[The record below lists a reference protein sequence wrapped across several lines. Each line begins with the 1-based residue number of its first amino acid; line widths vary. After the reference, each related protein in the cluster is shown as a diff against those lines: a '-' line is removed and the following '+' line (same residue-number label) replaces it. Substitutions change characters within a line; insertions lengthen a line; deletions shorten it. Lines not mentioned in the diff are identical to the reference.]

1 MLCISIFRIP
11 IRQGRAGRGAELV
24 NNLQIAKMSA
34 IDDVKQRADIVE
46 VISEYVRLTK
56 SGRTF
61 RGLCPF
67 HSEKNPSFYV
77 YPEQQTW
84 HCFGACSTGGDVFS
98 FIMKKQGVS
107 FGEALRLLADRAGIT
122 VSKHSVAEAEGKERL
137 YQANQAAAQYFHN
150 LLLNSPAGE
159 KARRYLSSRG
169 LSTKAIGD
177 FQLGYSLDGW
187 DALKRYLMDKGYI
200 EDELLAAGLIM
211 ETEAS
216 KIHDRFRH
224 KLMFPITDARGR
236 VTGFGARVLDESLPK
251 YINSPQTPIFDKS
264 SSLYGI
270 NLAQPAIRQQN
281 MVVLVE
287 GYMDVI
293 MAHQHGFAN
302 VVATMGTSL
311 TDKQINTIKKLTR
324 NVVLA
329 LDADAAGGEAMLRG
343 VNYENTLEAE
353 VKVAILPEGKDPDEV
368 IKEEGRIWQ
377 RLVSEALPVI
387 DYIFDTVT
395 SKLDLATASG
405 KSLAG
410 DKLLP
415 IIAEIR
421 DDIRR
426 DHYLNKLSALTG
438 VSYRNL
444 EAALGKIRPDR
455 RAREPKAEATARALQ
470 PIWSSPVE
478 ENCLALLVQ
487 HFELKAE
494 CQGLLPEYFE
504 DTRNREIFAV
514 YNEANDL
521 ASLKARLD
529 GALAEHFDSLVR
541 KSLRATQ
548 IERRYAECILRLREK
563 YFRSLETKKAQ
574 ALASAAE
581 AGGSVAELAVLQEQG
596 IETSLRLGEVFTQ
609 RGQIRS
615 GAREVRNNGLGR

>member
-1 MLCISIFRIP
+1 
-11 IRQGRAGRGAELV
+11 
-24 NNLQIAKMSA
+24 
-34 IDDVKQRADIVE
+34 
-46 VISEYVRLTK
+46 
-56 SGRTF
+56 
-61 RGLCPF
+61 
-67 HSEKNPSFYV
+67 
-77 YPEQQTW
+77 
-84 HCFGACSTGGDVFS
+84 
-98 FIMKKQGVS
+98 
-107 FGEALRLLADRAGIT
+107 
-122 VSKHSVAEAEGKERL
+122 
-137 YQANQAAAQYFHN
+137 
-150 LLLNSPAGE
+150 
-159 KARRYLSSRG
+159 
-169 LSTKAIGD
+169 
-177 FQLGYSLDGW
+177 
-187 DALKRYLMDKGYI
+187 
-200 EDELLAAGLIM
+200 
-211 ETEAS
+211 
-216 KIHDRFRH
+216 
-224 KLMFPITDARGR
+224 
-236 VTGFGARVLDESLPK
+236 
-251 YINSPQTPIFDKS
+251 
-264 SSLYGI
+264 
-270 NLAQPAIRQQN
+270 

-353 VKVAILPEGKDPDEV
+353 VKVVILPEGKDPDEV
-368 IKEEGRIWQ
+368 IKEDGRIWEQ
-377 RLVSEALPVI
+377 LVSEALPVI
-387 DYIFDTVT
+387 DYIFNTVT
-395 SKLDLATASG
+395 SKLDLAAASG

-426 DHYLNKLSALTG
+426 DHYLNKLAALTG

-455 RAREPKAEATARALQ
+455 RAREPKAEAVARALQ

-581 AGGSVAELAVLQEQG
+581 AGGSAAELVALQEQG

>member
-1 MLCISIFRIP
+1 
-11 IRQGRAGRGAELV
+11 
-24 NNLQIAKMSA
+24 
-34 IDDVKQRADIVE
+34 
-46 VISEYVRLTK
+46 
-56 SGRTF
+56 
-61 RGLCPF
+61 
-67 HSEKNPSFYV
+67 
-77 YPEQQTW
+77 
-84 HCFGACSTGGDVFS
+84 
-98 FIMKKQGVS
+98 MKKQGVS

-122 VSKHSVAEAEGKERL
+122 VSKRSVAEAEGKERL

-211 ETEAS
+211 ETEAG

-353 VKVAILPEGKDPDEV
+353 VKVVILPEGKDPDEV
-368 IKEEGRIWQ
+368 IKEDGRIWEQ
-377 RLVSEALPVI
+377 LVSEALPVI
-387 DYIFDTVT
+387 DYIFNTVT
-395 SKLDLATASG
+395 SKLDLAAASG

-426 DHYLNKLSALTG
+426 DHYLNKLAALTG

-581 AGGSVAELAVLQEQG
+581 AGGSAAELVALQEQG